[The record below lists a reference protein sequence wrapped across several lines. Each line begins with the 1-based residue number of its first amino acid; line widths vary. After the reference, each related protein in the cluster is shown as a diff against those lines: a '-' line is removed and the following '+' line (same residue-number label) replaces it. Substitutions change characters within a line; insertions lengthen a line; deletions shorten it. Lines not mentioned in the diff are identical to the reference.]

1 MSSYRRRLLLANQ
14 LEENLYLY
22 GNSVQDGTP
31 TPEAPV
37 EIKSVENPIIKVD
50 GEKIITINQNT
61 PFGKNLLKPEK
72 FTTVVKECIT
82 FNSIGD
88 GSIIVNGTPNST
100 LSLNLKSEEE
110 LENLLIDGEKHTLAL
125 NPSLKNMSIA
135 LMIQRRN
142 KSSNAIS
149 YISAYRYNSYTVTE
163 QIDKSKYRYQAL
175 YLQITITDPV
185 QAYENI
191 VVKPILV
198 KGSYT
203 NLPFEQYIHP
213 ITTMRGIGE
222 YKDKIYTK
230 EGKVWFEQNIFH
242 IKPTSFSRIN
252 SNRGVIQNLH
262 HPKDYLKNNE
272 KISNFG
278 NYKSAWEFQDY
289 IIWYLAKTDSKTSQI
304 WMVPSKEYCDLWTT
318 KEEAWKHLTKT
329 LGIYPEFQYVL
340 ETPILTEITG
350 TLAEQILAIDKTKN
364 ITITSEN
371 GVSGSAEVIVE

>member
-14 LEENLYLY
+14 SEENICFY

-82 FNSIGD
+82 FNSAGD

-149 YISAYRYNSYTVTE
+149 YISANRYNSYTVTE

-185 QAYENI
+185 QVYENMI
-191 VVKPILV
+191 VQPMLSLSEYAI
-198 KGSYT
+198 
-203 NLPFEQYIHP
+203 PFEQYIHP

-230 EGKVWFEQNIFH
+230 DGKVYFEQMTAVFENDNLNDKFGTASSPRFYYYFEKPKNSLPSGITQTLQAKNPGLCNYFKYNPQLSENNTIF
-242 IKPTSFSRIN
+242 ILS
-252 SNRGVIQNLH
+252 QNAIRAAFFTEDIEDVESWVAN
-262 HPKDYLKNNE
+262 KT
-272 KISNFG
+272 IS
-278 NYKSAWEFQDY
+278 
-289 IIWYLAKTDSKTSQI
+289 
-304 WMVPSKEYCDLWTT
+304 V
-318 KEEAWKHLTKT
+318 
-329 LGIYPEFQYVL
+329 IYPIVKQE
-340 ETPILTEITG
+340 PIEITG
-350 TLAEQILAIDKTKN
+350 YLAEQILAIDKTKN